1 MPPGT
6 PEEVTPEEA
15 PVAAPLTAV
24 EVEAAP
30 PTDEHQPSSYWFFGV
45 VAFVSAALDLV
56 TKEFATK
63 HLTGPKRVFSKDE
76 DYVLIKGLFE
86 LRHARNEGGAWSA
99 LTSLPEIWRRPFF
112 LFVATAASVFIT
124 SIYARIDNR
133 DRFMKWGLPLA
144 LGGAIGNL
152 VDRVRH
158 GHVVDFL
165 HMFIDWKGQRKN
177 WPTFNVADV
186 WIVVGVSLMAI
197 SLLFGRSRAQLYKDD
212 G

>member
-1 MPPGT
+1 MT
-6 PEEVTPEEA
+6 E
-15 PVAAPLTAV
+15 
-24 EVEAAP
+24 EAAP
-30 PTDEHQPSSYWFFGV
+30 QEEAAHPSPGPAAEPGDAAPAEDHQRSSYWFFGI
-45 VAFVSAALDLV
+45 VAFVSAAADLV
-56 TKEFATK
+56 TKELATK
-63 HLTGPKRVFSKDE
+63 RLTGPKRVFANDE
-76 DYVLIKGLFE
+76 DFVLIKGLFE

-112 LFVATAASVFIT
+112 LFVSTAASVFIT

-165 HMFIDWKGQRKN
+165 HLFIEVKGQRKN